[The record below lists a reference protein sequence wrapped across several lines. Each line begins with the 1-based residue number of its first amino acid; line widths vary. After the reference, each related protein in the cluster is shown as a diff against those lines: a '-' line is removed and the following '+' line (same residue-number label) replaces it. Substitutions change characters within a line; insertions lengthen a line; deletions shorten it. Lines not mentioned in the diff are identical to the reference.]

1 MRGTAAMYVGR
12 TTGRFSMI
20 LSTRPSTAVTCPTSI
35 WPEVSTLPN
44 TCASGSHRYWT
55 SSPLTSPVAAIAFAM
70 YDQLSCG
77 SRTPLGRPVVPE
89 V

>member
-1 MRGTAAMYVGR
+1 MRGTAAMYVGC

-35 WPEVSTLPN
+35 CPEVSTLPK
-44 TCASGSHRYWT
+44 TCASGSQRYCT
-55 SSPLTSPVAAIAFAM
+55 SSVLTRPVAAIAFAM

-77 SRTPLGRPVVPE
+77 RRTPLGRPVVPE

>member
-1 MRGTAAMYVGR
+1 MNVGW

-35 WPEVSTLPN
+35 WPEISTLPK
-44 TCASGSHRYWT
+44 TCDSGSHRYCT
-55 SSPLTSPVAAIAFAM
+55 SSRAEQPGRVDAPWPS
-70 YDQLSCG
+70 YDQQSCS

>member
-1 MRGTAAMYVGR
+1 MYVGR

-20 LSTRPSTAVTCPTSI
+20 LSTRPSTAVTCPISTC
-35 WPEVSTLPN
+35 PEVSTLPK
-44 TCASGSHRYWT
+44 TWASGSHRYCT
-55 SSPLTSPVAAIAFAM
+55 SSGPSSRVAAIAFAM